1 MFEFNG
7 GILSGK
13 APIDGHLLLIMPSG
27 PGSHLL
33 LGDVQ
38 GGQALRQAL
47 PIQSREVNFRHG
59 EPGFHVWGCN
69 GLQSADRSAA
79 PKLPERPRRG
89 RKADGY

>member
-13 APIDGHLLLIMPSG
+13 APIDGHLLLITPSG

-47 PIQSREVNFRHG
+47 PIQSREVNFRHV
-59 EPGFHVWGCN
+59 EPAGMFGARAC
-69 GLQSADRSAA
+69 QPAT
-79 PKLPERPRRG
+79 E
-89 RKADGY
+89 Y